1 MRICRISGKK
11 TITGN
16 NISHSNR
23 ATKRIWKPNLQK
35 VTVIIDGQKK
45 KIRVCARYIRK
56 IKNGQM

>member
-56 IKNGQM
+56 LKNAQ